1 MISNISE
8 LELFTGNISK
18 DYQLPR
24 NVIYIV
30 TLFSIK
36 SSDQNLLITKT
47 NIKSQTHSKF
57 DYIVQFAFEL
67 HILECW
73 GLMDSGE
80 LEFS

>member
-8 LELFTGNISK
+8 LELFTGDISK
-18 DYQLPR
+18 YYQLPR

-36 SSDQNLLITKT
+36 SSSNLLITKT

-80 LEFS
+80 L